1 VPTNQITGVVISGA
15 QILVSGKASAQYEWS
30 GNQRSETQRTTEE
43 GLPLW
48 RYAVTVLIGAEQL
61 AGSIE
66 VGSRNEPPL
75 LPAGLVPLP
84 ADATLTVRGPR
95 KGDYGLSI
103 SVQMSEQSIR
113 TLATPTSTA
122 SKAA

>member
-1 VPTNQITGVVISGA
+1 VPTNQLTGVVINGA
-15 QILVSGKASAQYEWS
+15 QILVSGKPSAQYEWA
-30 GNQRSETQRTTEE
+30 GNQRSDTQRLTEE

-66 VGSRNEPPL
+66 VGSRNEPPAL
-75 LPAGLVPLP
+75 SPGLVALP
-84 ADATLTVRGPR
+84 SEATLTVRGPR

-113 TLATPTSTA
+113 TLATPTSTT